1 MKDILKKTSF
11 KHGTLGFMIF
21 IVAYFTMWKI
31 DLGLFLN
38 PLVTYPILIFIF
50 ILGIYSQ
57 KQAKKELGG
66 HLTFSSALL
75 YFVVTIAIAF
85 LGYVSAGILIFHIID
100 PDAKKELVE
109 LTIQASIE
117 MSNKMLG
124 WMGMKEVAGQI
135 SEDQIRD
142 SMKLSPTPFGT
153 ASLVIGYISNLA
165 FYTVAGLISSLIIK
179 KDRLYE
185 FE

>member
-1 MKDILKKTSF
+1 
-11 KHGTLGFMIF
+11 
-21 IVAYFTMWKI
+21 
-31 DLGLFLN
+31 
-38 PLVTYPILIFIF
+38 
-50 ILGIYSQ
+50 
-57 KQAKKELGG
+57 
-66 HLTFSSALL
+66 
-75 YFVVTIAIAF
+75 
-85 LGYVSAGILIFHIID
+85 
-100 PDAKKELVE
+100 
-109 LTIQASIE
+109 
-117 MSNKMLG
+117 MLG

>member
-1 MKDILKKTSF
+1 MNDILKKTSLKF
-11 KHGTLGFMIF
+11 GLIGFMIF
-21 IVAYFTMWKI
+21 IIAYFIMWNI

-38 PLVTYPILIFIF
+38 PLVTYPISILIF
-50 ILGIYSQ
+50 ILGVYAQ
-57 KQAKKELGG
+57 KQAKKEMNGYISFG
-66 HLTFSSALL
+66 STLL
-75 YFVVTIAIAF
+75 YFVMTIAIAF
-85 LGYVSAGILIFHIID
+85 LGYVVAGILIFHIID
-100 PDAKKELVE
+100 PEAKQELVE

-124 WMGMKEVAGQI
+124 WMGLKDATGQV

-179 KDRLYE
+179 KDTPYE